1 MNAEFIDANVLIYAH
16 DESAGRKREVARELL
31 RRLVV
36 NRQAASSVQVAGEF
50 FVIAT
55 RKIKTP
61 LSAKNASMILADMSG
76 WIIHSPNLEDAQAA
90 AAMAARS
97 QIRYWD
103 ALVIRSAQVIGASI
117 LWSEDLQ
124 DGGQFGE
131 VTIRNPFR

>member
-50 FVIAT
+50 FVIST

-61 LSAKNASMILADMSG
+61 LSVKNASMILADMSG
-76 WIIHSPNLEDAQAA
+76 WIIHSPSIEDVQAA
-90 AAMAARS
+90 VAIAARS
-97 QIRYWD
+97 QIHYWD